1 MPVIGRTREQIRTSV
16 GYNLRAFR
24 SIESDA
30 AGTIAT
36 FITDEL
42 SLGGTDE
49 HLGGW
54 LVFTS
59 GTNDGEI
66 RRIVDSSITN
76 NRQTLTFH
84 PEASA
89 ATSNGDTAEY
99 WKEEYNPESIHEFIN
114 QSIIEATGSVFD
126 PVENVSLHSDGHTLR
141 FDIPSGITVI
151 QDIYYRNNVDF
162 TRLLSSNAAM
172 DEQSTLVAT
181 TLDGAI
187 SSTSATSVPVDS
199 STPLRVNQQIMVD
212 SEKMSISSISSN
224 TLTVSRAAGGT
235 TAATHSDGASVL
247 LFPVVDTKIKKQG
260 TASNQFIIPAAA
272 SADQI
277 VTDSITSK
285 DISRYDYLEGWIK
298 ITRTGEATTTAADLA
313 ILLDDTANCAS
324 PVLEELDIPALTDD
338 TWTFFRVKLD
348 NPELDTAIISIGLK
362 YDIDLGACTIWLDD
376 IRVVK
381 NDSADWIKLPRN
393 LWNISRQENDIILD
407 EYFNGVAS
415 YNLLKL
421 VGGDN
426 PTLLTSDSD
435 SNEIDDQYVIAK
447 TTGLAFMTAS
457 ASNDNDASQRVRNA
471 AFWLSE
477 AEKARSKFPVLV
489 NARSI

>member
-126 PVENVSLHSDGHTLR
+126 PVENVSLHSDGHALR

-151 QDIYYRNNVDF
+151 QDIYYRDNVES
-162 TRLLSSNAAM
+162 TRLHACGVVF
-172 DEQSTLVAT
+172 DESVDDHISAELDTKDRKQGFQSCKFTFN
-181 TLDGAI
+181 
-187 SSTSATSVPVDS
+187 SSTVAG
-199 STPLRVNQQIMVD
+199 
-212 SEKMSISSISSN
+212 EK
-224 TLTVSRAAGGT
+224 A
-235 TAATHSDGASVL
+235 
-247 LFPVVDTKIKKQG
+247 
-260 TASNQFIIPAAA
+260 
-272 SADQI
+272 
-277 VTDSITSK
+277 TDSITSK
-285 DISRYDYLEGWIK
+285 DISGYDYIEFWIK
-298 ITRTGEATTTAADLA
+298 STVLTSSGNLQ
-313 ILLDDTANCAS
+313 LHLDNHTNCQS
-324 PVLEELDIPALTDD
+324 PIETVNIPALSAD
-338 TWTFFRVKLD
+338 TWTFVRSSLS
-348 NPELDTAIISIGLK
+348 NPELNTAIISIGLDMDV
-362 YDIDLGACTIWLDD
+362 DIAPCVVWLDD
-376 IRVVK
+376 ISVVK
-381 NDSADWIKLPRN
+381 NDTGRWVKVPRN

-477 AEKARSKFPVLV
+477 AEKARRKFPVLV

>member
-141 FDIPSGITVI
+141 YDVPSGMSMVKN
-151 QDIYYRNNVDF
+151 IYYRNKVSSTRLHACAATFDETVDSDF
-162 TRLLSSNAAM
+162 T
-172 DEQSTLVAT
+172 
-181 TLDGAI
+181 
-187 SSTSATSVPVDS
+187 
-199 STPLRVNQQIMVD
+199 
-212 SEKMSISSISSN
+212 
-224 TLTVSRAAGGT
+224 VS
-235 TAATHSDGASVL
+235 L
-247 LFPVVDTKIKKQG
+247 DTKDKKQG
-260 TASNQFIIPAAA
+260 SQSCKFVIAAGA
-272 SADQI
+272 SAGDI
-277 VTDSITSK
+277 ATDSITSK
-285 DISRYDYLEGWIK
+285 DISGYDYIEFWIK
-298 ITRTGEATTTAADLA
+298 STVATSAGNLK
-313 ILLDDTANCAS
+313 ILLDDSASCAS
-324 PVLEELDIPALTDD
+324 PIETLSVPALSAD
-338 TWTFFRVKLD
+338 TWTFCRVALA
-348 NPELDTAIISIGLK
+348 NPETDTAIISVGLEYDSDIG
-362 YDIDLGACTIWLDD
+362 AATVWLDD
-376 IRVVK
+376 ISVVK